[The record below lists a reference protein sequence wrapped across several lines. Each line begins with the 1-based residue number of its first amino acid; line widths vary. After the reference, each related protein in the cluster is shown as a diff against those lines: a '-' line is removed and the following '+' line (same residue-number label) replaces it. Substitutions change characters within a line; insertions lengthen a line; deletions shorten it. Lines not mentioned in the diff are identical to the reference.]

1 VVDIGPEAF
10 RSYNRAAGFTSYVPW
25 VKVGDRISYA
35 RYAGK
40 WVEENEKDYLI
51 INDEDVVAILEPKND
66 VAT

>member
-1 VVDIGPEAF
+1 
-10 RSYNRAAGFTSYVPW
+10 